1 MKLRL
6 SDKDKKRFGVDDLPF
21 DINTITNR
29 EALLLRGQGYPTPR
43 LFVEA
48 LGKTGP
54 DTDYLAWTALVWLCL
69 RRAGAEVD
77 VETLEF
83 DSTSMRIVPDEEP
96 PVVVS
101 EGKAPGPEPST
112 TLTRSKRTSGATSR
126 PRSTKAS
133 RSS

>member
-1 MKLRL
+1 MKVRL
-6 SDKDKKRFGVDDLPF
+6 SDKDKARFGVDDLPF

-43 LFVEA
+43 LFVDA
-48 LGKTGP
+48 LSKTGP
-54 DTDYLAWTALVWLCL
+54 DTDYLAWTALIWLCL
-69 RRAGAEVD
+69 RRSGVEVD
-77 VETLEF
+77 PETLEF
-83 DSTSMRIVPDEEP
+83 DSTSLRIVPDEEP

-101 EGKAPGPEPST
+101 EGKAPAPAPSKT
-112 TLTRSKRTSGATSR
+112 STRSKRTSGATST